1 MEGRYL
7 YKAKRLDN
15 GEWVEGYYFCMTHT
29 DGRHAHH
36 FIIPLGA
43 DLSLGTPIEK
53 IQVEIDPSTICQC
66 TGLTDKNRKEI
77 WENDIVQRTDLHD
90 AKKPSIGFIEY
101 DVENTAFLIHWVDVV
116 NYSATYPWKEKI
128 EVVGNIFD
136 NPELLEGGTDE

>member
-1 MEGRYL
+1 MNDRYL
-7 YKAKRLDN
+7 CKAKRIDN
-15 GEWVEGYYFCMTHT
+15 GEWVKGYLIKSFTGICYIVTHF
-29 DGRHAHH
+29 DH
-36 FIIPLGA
+36 I
-43 DLSLGTPIEK
+43 LSNINYYEVDEK
-53 IQVEIDPSTICQC
+53 TICQC
-66 TGLTDKNRKEI
+66 TKLPDKNGKKI

-136 NPELLEGGTDE
+136 NPELLEGGTE